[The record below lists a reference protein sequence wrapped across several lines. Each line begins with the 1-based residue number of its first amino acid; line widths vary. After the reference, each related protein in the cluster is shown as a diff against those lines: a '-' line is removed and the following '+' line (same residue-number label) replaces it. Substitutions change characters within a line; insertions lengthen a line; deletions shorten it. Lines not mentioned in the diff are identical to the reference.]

1 MRKDLKD
8 TTQEG
13 KKKNTSKGV
22 KNYTKVKLLKQY
34 LSDNIKPSN
43 KEPK

>member
-1 MRKDLKD
+1 MKNDSRD
-8 TTQEG
+8 

-22 KNYTKVKLLKQY
+22 KNYTKIKLLKQY
-34 LSDNIKPSN
+34 ISGNTKPSN